1 MRNLVKRI
9 KEDNLSLVLTFAA
22 VIFLN
27 GTFVLAGILAW
38 SA

>member
-1 MRNLVKRI
+1 MRNLIKRI
-9 KEDNLSLVLTFAA
+9 KDNLSLVLTFAA